1 MSAFLRRSPLTV
13 AWMLLFGLTVA
24 AWWTGGRSDG
34 QASTLITGGVLLLAL
49 VKARLVIRYF
59 MEVRFAPRWLRL
71 CCDAWLGVVFGM
83 VLVLYL
89 WRP

>member
-1 MSAFLRRSPLTV
+1 MNAFLRSPLTGV
-13 AWMLLFGLTVA
+13 WILLFSLTVA
-24 AWWTGGRSDG
+24 AWWTGGRGDL
-34 QASTLITGGVLLLAL
+34 QASTLITTGVLLLAL
-49 VKARLVIRYF
+49 VKARLVIHYF

-71 CCDAWLGVVFGM
+71 SCDAWLGVVFGT

>member
-1 MSAFLRRSPLTV
+1 MSAFLRSPLTV
-13 AWMLLFGLTVA
+13 AWILLFVLTVA
-24 AWWTGGRSDG
+24 AWRTGGRSDG
-34 QASTLITGGVLLLAL
+34 QASTLITAGVLLLAL

-71 CCDAWLGVVFGM
+71 SCDAWLGVVFGM